1 MVVIIAMI
9 VIVTAVVAVIVIL
22 TAVVAVTRLCS
33 RSFFGKRF
41 AATLR
46 FM

>member
-1 MVVIIAMI
+1 MVVIIAVI
-9 VIVTAVVAVIVIL
+9 VIVTAVVTVI
-22 TAVVAVTRLCS
+22 RLSS
-33 RSFFGKRF
+33 RSLFGKRF